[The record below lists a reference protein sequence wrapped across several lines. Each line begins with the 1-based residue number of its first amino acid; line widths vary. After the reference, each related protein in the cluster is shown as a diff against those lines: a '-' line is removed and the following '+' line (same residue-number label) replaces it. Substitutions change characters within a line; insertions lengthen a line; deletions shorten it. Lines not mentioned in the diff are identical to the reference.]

1 MRRFAGVPPS
11 AHDGRPV
18 AVIPGADPGRR
29 LRFRRSAG
37 AMNAPAFRT
46 IGRRAL
52 ACALLALATVTAA
65 SPALA
70 RADGDPASDVLVS
83 QPLFLPYDA
92 NVAVSQQ
99 SELTA
104 LLKAAQKAGFA
115 IRVAMVPSEYDLGS
129 VGVLWDK
136 ARTYARF
143 LGIEL
148 SLTYA
153 QRLLVVMPNGFGF
166 NWPHHSSAAAYKVLA
181 KIPIGRGGSG
191 LLDATEAAVR
201 GLAAAEGID
210 ISSSFSLSPRPS
222 GAGSAAGS
230 TSSSVDLA
238 LAFGLV
244 LVLAAAPVAVLV
256 RSRKRHGGEAGRGL
270 PALRRK
276 MNDLRAARVTRR
288 APGEPG
294 SDGAGLGFSAA
305 RRWVLSGAVAFC
317 VAAGVP
323 LLVLG
328 GFRGAAGSSA
338 AGSSAG
344 EAPAIFPEGERPTP
358 NFHLIDQK
366 GHGVS
371 PAAYRG
377 RPVIVT
383 FIDPLCRELCPL
395 AARC

>member
-1 MRRFAGVPPS
+1 
-11 AHDGRPV
+11 
-18 AVIPGADPGRR
+18 
-29 LRFRRSAG
+29 
-37 AMNAPAFRT
+37 MNAPAFRT

-210 ISSSFSLSPRPS
+210 ISSSFSLSLLGLRAPARRLGARPVRLTS
-222 GAGSAAGS
+222 HSRSAS
-230 TSSSVDLA
+230 CWFSPPLPWLSWW
-238 LAFGLV
+238 
-244 LVLAAAPVAVLV
+244 
-256 RSRKRHGGEAGRGL
+256 SRKRHGGEAGRGL

-323 LLVLG
+323 LLVLRG

-371 PAAYRG
+371 PAVPAAG
-377 RPVIVT
+377 RSMHHHR
-383 FIDPLCRELCPL
+383 PLCRESCPL
-395 AARC
+395 AAQVLAKVKTIFRRAAPGDHRGQRRRLRRQALRPLPGLQ

>member
-1 MRRFAGVPPS
+1 MRFS
-11 AHDGRPV
+11 
-18 AVIPGADPGRR
+18 
-29 LRFRRSAG
+29 
-37 AMNAPAFRT
+37 
-46 IGRRAL
+46 
-52 ACALLALATVTAA
+52 ALATVTAA

-115 IRVAMVPSEYDLGS
+115 IRVAMVPSEDDLGS

-153 QRLLVVMPNGFGF
+153 QRLLVAMPNGFGF

-210 ISSSFSLSPRPS
+210 ISSPFSLSS
-222 GAGSAAGS
+222 
-230 TSSSVDLA
+230 
-238 LAFGLV
+238 AFG
-244 LVLAAAPVAVLV
+244 
-256 RSRKRHGGEAGRGL
+256 
-270 PALRRK
+270 RR
-276 MNDLRAARVTRR
+276 
-288 APGEPG
+288 
-294 SDGAGLGFSAA
+294 
-305 RRWVLSGAVAFC
+305 
-317 VAAGVP
+317 
-323 LLVLG
+323 LG
-328 GFRGAAGSSA
+328 GWEHVQFG
-338 AGSSAG
+338 
-344 EAPAIFPEGERPTP
+344 
-358 NFHLIDQK
+358 
-366 GHGVS
+366 
-371 PAAYRG
+371 
-377 RPVIVT
+377 
-383 FIDPLCRELCPL
+383 
-395 AARC
+395 